1 MARDARK
8 VLAYNCG
15 TGEKR
20 EFRRVGDC
28 ARALGVTDRSV
39 IQAMEGGYILCTE
52 WRVYD
57 APERIKAQIEVL
69 DKRLKIVE
77 NL

>member
-1 MARDARK
+1 MAREARK
-8 VLAYNCG
+8 VIAVNCG

-20 EFRRVGDC
+20 EFRKVGE
-28 ARALGVTDRSV
+28 AASRLGVTDRAI
-39 IQAMEGGYILCTE
+39 IQAMEGGFVCVG

-57 APERIKAQIEVL
+57 DPERIKAQIALLE
-69 DKRLKIVE
+69 KRLKIVE